1 MDTIADQLKVA
12 RNASGMSAY
21 RVAKLLGVTP
31 ANYSRWESG
40 KTIPRADTF
49 QRIIATCSGSATAE
63 PAEVADDDP
72 FA

>member
-1 MDTIADQLKVA
+1 MDTIAAQIKTA
-12 RNASGMSAY
+12 RRAAGLSAY

-49 QRIIATCSGSATAE
+49 QRIIETCSRSATAE

-72 FA
+72 FD